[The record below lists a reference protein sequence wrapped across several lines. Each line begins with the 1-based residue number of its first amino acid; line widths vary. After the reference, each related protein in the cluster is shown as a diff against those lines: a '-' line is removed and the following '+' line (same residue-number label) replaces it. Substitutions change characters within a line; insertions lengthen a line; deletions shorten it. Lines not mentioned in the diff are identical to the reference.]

1 VIFLPN
7 SAPIDD
13 VDQMIVQQLLAD
25 GRQSIPQLAEQ
36 VGIGRATA
44 YARFDRLVDDGV
56 ITGFSAR
63 VAPDAVGLGVA
74 AVILVTS
81 DQGDWPDLQDRIL
94 AANGVQWLG
103 LGAGAADFI
112 VLVRAA
118 DLAELRDVVLR
129 QLLSLPGIRSTQTTV
144 LLDEVRADG
153 AVL

>member
-1 VIFLPN
+1 MPN
-7 SAPIDD
+7 NVELDE

-25 GRQSIPQLAEQ
+25 GRLSIPQLAER

-56 ITGFSAR
+56 LAGFTAT
-63 VAPDAVGLGVA
+63 VDPEAVGLGVA
-74 AVILVTS
+74 ALILITA
-81 DQGDWPDLQDRIL
+81 DQGDWPDLQARIL
-94 AANGVQWLG
+94 DATGVQWLG
-103 LGAGAADFI
+103 LGAGVADF
-112 VLVRAA
+112 VALVRAR

>member
-1 VIFLPN
+1 VIFLPS